1 MDSDEKAFA
10 ITERNKALLSK
21 CYEAAL
27 VKSHLESYLAL
38 TRVDS
43 AIQDLLSCP
52 ENMWKE
58 GISPAPLQLS
68 QYKDWHKVKEYTQ
81 ELLHSD
87 DAGWVPPQLDF
98 EKVQARHNELF
109 QLLFRENQKSC
120 QKRKQRSSGFILASQ
135 MRENRDYS
143 CITEEST
150 RLLEQ

>member
-58 GISPAPLQLS
+58 GISPA
-68 QYKDWHKVKEYTQ
+68 
-81 ELLHSD
+81 
-87 DAGWVPPQLDF
+87 LDTD
-98 EKVQARHNELF
+98 L
-109 QLLFRENQKSC
+109 
-120 QKRKQRSSGFILASQ
+120 RKLAQ
-135 MRENRDYS
+135 IRAF
-143 CITEEST
+143 
-150 RLLEQ
+150 